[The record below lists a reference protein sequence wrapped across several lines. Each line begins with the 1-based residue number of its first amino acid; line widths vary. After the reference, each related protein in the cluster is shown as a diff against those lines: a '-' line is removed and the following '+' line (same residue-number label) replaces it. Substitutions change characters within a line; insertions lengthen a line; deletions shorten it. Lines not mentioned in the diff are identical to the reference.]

1 MAEERLVL
9 SDSSPL
15 IALDSAGGFQLPRE
29 LFGIL
34 SITPQVREEVLAGG
48 TRAGAAPLRKALAE
62 RWIRL
67 HPSPKSIPQEFARLG
82 AGEASTLAAGVESGG
97 NPCLLLDDESARRE
111 AGKHGLEFTGTI
123 GILVVAKRRKLIAEV
138 KPYLARLADHGFH
151 ISPELG
157 RSALK
162 DAGEY

>member
-9 SDSSPL
+9 GDSSPL
-15 IALDSAGGFQLPRE
+15 IALDAAGGFQLPHE
-29 LFGIL
+29 LFGSL

-48 TRAGAAPLRKALAE
+48 TRPGAAPLRKALAE

-67 HPSPKSIPQEFARLG
+67 HPSPGSIPQEFARLG
-82 AGEASTLAAGVESGG
+82 AGEASTLAAGVEAGG
-97 NPCLLLDDESARRE
+97 NPFLLLDEGSARRE

-123 GILVVAKRRKLIAEV
+123 GILVVAKHRKLITEV
-138 KPYLARLADHGFH
+138 KPYLVRLVNHGFH
-151 ISPELG
+151 VSPELG
-157 RSALK
+157 RSVLK